1 MELYQLQYFI
11 EVARN
16 RNFTRAAKRLD
27 LATPALS
34 LQIQKLERELGT
46 SLFNRGQKETLMTPS
61 GETLFEKAQELL
73 SMADSVK
80 QSVAEVSELRAG
92 KLTMA
97 FIPSVGARWLP
108 EIFREFRNAYP
119 CLNLRTD

>member
-34 LQIQKLERELGT
+34 LQIQKLEKNSAGHITVKPLEKGA
-46 SLFNRGQKETLMTPS
+46 TLLAN
-61 GETLFEKAQELL
+61 E
-73 SMADSVK
+73 
-80 QSVAEVSELRAG
+80 
-92 KLTMA
+92 
-97 FIPSVGARWLP
+97 
-108 EIFREFRNAYP
+108 
-119 CLNLRTD
+119 